1 MLEIPDCRK
10 SKQAA
15 LLDGVQCTGQP
26 EVVNTNPQEAGLWN
40 ICLHFILIMFPI
52 FYFHYYLS
60 VRGSKE
66 EDELFMIQNAMSLYS
81 FVLFALVGVDRRQ
94 DLRNAPPRVNL
105 FFHLMGVTNAQSRGR

>member
-1 MLEIPDCRK
+1 LKLPDYRK
-10 SKQAA
+10 SKAGP
-15 LLDGVQCTGQP
+15 LDGLQGTGQP

-40 ICLHFILIMFPI
+40 ICLHFILAMFPI
-52 FYFHYYLS
+52 FYFHCYLS

-66 EDELFMIQNAMSLYS
+66 EDEWFMIQYTMSFHS

-94 DLRNAPPRVNL
+94 DLRNAPPRAHL